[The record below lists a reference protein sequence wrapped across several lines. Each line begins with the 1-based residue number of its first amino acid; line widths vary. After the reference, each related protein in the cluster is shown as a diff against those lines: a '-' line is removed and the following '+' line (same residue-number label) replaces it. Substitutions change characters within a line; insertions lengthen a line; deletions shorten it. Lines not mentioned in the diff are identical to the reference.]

1 MESLATI
8 HLNNKYLY
16 FDKTFPTYL
25 LDSNKKLLL
34 GQLFDFQ
41 IHHLCK
47 HVNVPIVNEFGSILP
62 NKLLILEILEKIS
75 DNQLFDC
82 EYCKTLGIGN
92 LPLTKNKFVFNNVGG
107 KPQIEIELDATSQNF
122 ISSNKTDSIFKN
134 SIESIDIS
142 LPIEDFLNAFEGTSF
157 EDLSTIA
164 HETTQK
170 ERKTIAKQHI
180 LMGTTIIERLGK
192 IDNTMN
198 SSYIDNVLMLY
209 LLPTDHSFFIDALLI
224 EQRIQKLN
232 DLSFIHKLFN
242 VKISKTD
249 IKNKILGMNAIFK
262 KYFEYIDDGKILTSQ
277 NFSIEL
283 QKYFD
288 KPKGILIHPYFNYK
302 KTYPI
307 FDFYRDLLKINL
319 IENEPYTFL
328 KKTYISKDDPNLYN
342 SGADLPQKSQILDQL
357 ILGKNGT
364 TDHICF
370 EINECIINYL
380 IRRDQ
385 YRLFAPTNKKAY
397 CFICNEYLDYDV
409 FKKSHLNFHRRNNL
423 ILLSDLMNF
432 QIDLI
437 QDEVVPVDG
446 FSMKIMDGKKVIYEN
461 INPENAMTETEAVS
475 TSAAKK
481 YERVIHEY
489 LIKDTQCITFCIN
502 RLIKRVNK
510 KTLNEETFIYR
521 MKVHLEEEIVDEDST
536 TYQLNAVITKENDDH
551 LLFFQYEKT
560 WFLYNCKFNPEEQ
573 NDYIVPIGSF
583 ENLAAYSQEKV
594 KTLGIMYIY
603 LKINN

>member
-1 MESLATI
+1 MESISTI

-16 FDKTFPTYL
+16 FDKTFPKYL
-25 LDSNKKLLL
+25 LDSNKNLLL

-41 IHHLCK
+41 IHHLCE
-47 HVNVPIVNEFGSILP
+47 HVNVSIFNEFGSILP
-62 NKLLILEILEKIS
+62 NKLLIQALLEKIT
-75 DNQLFDC
+75 DNQIFDC
-82 EYCKTLGIGN
+82 EHCKTLGIGK
-92 LPLTKNKFVFNNVGG
+92 LPLTKNKFVFNNIGG
-107 KPQIEIELDATSQNF
+107 KPQLKIELDASQNF
-122 ISSNKTDSIFKN
+122 IPSIKTDNIFKN
-134 SIESIDIS
+134 SIESIEI
-142 LPIEDFLNAFEGTSF
+142 LIPIEDFLNAFEGTSF
-157 EDLSTIA
+157 EDLSVSV

-180 LMGTTIIERLGK
+180 LMGTTTIERLGK

-209 LLPTDHSFFIDALLI
+209 LLPLDHSFFNDALFI

-242 VKISKTD
+242 VKISKTE

-262 KYFEYIDDGKILTSQ
+262 KYFDYIDEGIIITSQ
-277 NFSIEL
+277 QFSIEL

-288 KPKGILIHPYFNYK
+288 KPKGILMYPYFNYK
-302 KTYPI
+302 KMYPI

-319 IENEPYTFL
+319 IETDPYTL
-328 KKTYISKDDPNLYN
+328 LTKTYISKDDPNLY
-342 SGADLPQKSQILDQL
+342 SAGADLPQKAQILDQ
-357 ILGKNGT
+357 IIRGKNGA

-370 EINECIINYL
+370 EINELIINYL

-397 CFICNEYLDYDV
+397 CFICNEYIDYDV
-409 FKKSHLNFHRRNNL
+409 FKKSHLNFHRQNNL

-437 QDEVVPVDG
+437 QDDVVPMNG
-446 FSMKIMDGKKVIYEN
+446 FSTKIMDGKKVIYEN
-461 INPENAMTETEAVS
+461 TNPENAMTEIEAVS
-475 TSAAKK
+475 KSFAKK

-510 KTLNEETFIYR
+510 KTLNEETFIYK

-536 TYQLNAVITKENDDH
+536 TYQLNAIITKENDDH
-551 LLFFQYEKT
+551 LLFFHYDKT
-560 WFLYNCKFNPEEQ
+560 WFVYNCKFNPEEQ